1 MLTRSHES
9 LISGS
14 SSFTLCRNCP
24 FSFSRETI
32 LSLALTCRCSR
43 LRRRIS
49 RLCISYFDSS
59 ILTVYQ
65 RVWLGVW
72 IVTGVVIWKR
82 ELGTTTHFFSN
93 GSSGVFEPLSGRGS
107 FLVAAAS
114 PPAPPPLFFPD
125 AALAGFCPFSVL
137 AARPRPPRPPRGV
150 PGGGA
155 PRKRKPPPDNGS

>member
-1 MLTRSHES
+1 MDWGLTRSHES

-49 RLCISYFDSS
+49 RLCISSFDSS

-93 GSSGVFEPLSGRGS
+93 GSSGVFEPLSGRLSRREPPS
-107 FLVAAAS
+107 FPSGFPNGGGLCAHWVGRS
-114 PPAPPPLFFPD
+114 PTCTH
-125 AALAGFCPFSVL
+125 AGFRGKHRGSVSG
-137 AARPRPPRPPRGV
+137 PCGF
-150 PGGGA
+150 
-155 PRKRKPPPDNGS
+155 N